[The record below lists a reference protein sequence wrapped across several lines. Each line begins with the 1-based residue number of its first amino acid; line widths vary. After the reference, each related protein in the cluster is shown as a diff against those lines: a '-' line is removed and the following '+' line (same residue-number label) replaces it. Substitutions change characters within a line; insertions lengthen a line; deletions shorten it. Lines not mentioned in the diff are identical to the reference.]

1 MLNDAD
7 KFRGD
12 QLKLGFDPSGMS
24 LKFNLRGCTI
34 MAQKNNRFQL
44 GISIVDLI
52 VIALGAAIY
61 SFGIVFFNIYNHLAD
76 GGVTGITLILRALFH
91 FDPAY
96 TTILVNIPLF
106 IIGYRYLGKKD
117 MIYTLY
123 GTMALSVFLW
133 IWQRVPIEINIQ
145 HDLLLSALGA
155 GLFGGFGC
163 GIVYRFGGTT
173 GGTDIVA
180 RLFERFKGV
189 QMGQTLLVIDV
200 IVLVSSLVYLDV
212 RQMAYTLIYVWIF
225 SMIVNFTQQGAYAA
239 RGILII
245 SNQADTIS
253 EAIMAEL
260 NRGTTF
266 LKAQGGYSKKDKEIV
281 YCVVSPSELHT
292 LKKLV
297 ESIDQEAFVS
307 IIPVNEA
314 LGEGFTYKRPKKF
327 KIL

>member
-1 MLNDAD
+1 
-7 KFRGD
+7 
-12 QLKLGFDPSGMS
+12 
-24 LKFNLRGCTI
+24 
-34 MAQKNNRFQL
+34 MAKKAKKFQL
-44 GISIVDLI
+44 DISVLDLLI
-52 VIALGAAIY
+52 IALGSAIY

-91 FDPAY
+91 LDPAY
-96 TTILVNIPLF
+96 STILVNIPLF
-106 IIGYRYLGKKD
+106 AIGYRYLGKKD
-117 MIYTLY
+117 MLYTLY
-123 GTMALSVFLW
+123 GTAMLAIFLW

-145 HDLLLSALGA
+145 HDLLLAAIGA

-173 GGTDIVA
+173 GGVDIVA
-180 RLFERFKGV
+180 RLFERFRGV
-189 QMGQTLLVIDV
+189 QMGKTLLTIDV
-200 IVLVSSLVYLDV
+200 LVLLSSLIYLDV

-245 SNQADTIS
+245 SNQSATIS
-253 EAIMAEL
+253 EAIMEQL

-266 LKAQGGYSKKDKEIV
+266 LKAEGGYSRKDKEIV

-297 ESIDQEAFVS
+297 ESIDKEAFISVME
-307 IIPVNEA
+307 VNEA
-314 LGEGFTYKRPKKF
+314 IGEGFTYKRPKKF
-327 KIL
+327 KLL

>member
-1 MLNDAD
+1 
-7 KFRGD
+7 
-12 QLKLGFDPSGMS
+12 
-24 LKFNLRGCTI
+24 
-34 MAQKNNRFQL
+34 MAKKAKKFQL
-44 GISIVDLI
+44 DISALDLLI
-52 VIALGAAIY
+52 IALGSAIY

-91 FDPAY
+91 LDPAY
-96 TTILVNIPLF
+96 STILVNIPLF
-106 IIGYRYLGKKD
+106 AIGYRYLGKKD
-117 MIYTLY
+117 MLYTLY
-123 GTMALSVFLW
+123 GTAMLAIFLW

-145 HDLLLSALGA
+145 HDLLLAAIGA

-173 GGTDIVA
+173 GGVDIVA
-180 RLFERFKGV
+180 RLFERFRGV
-189 QMGQTLLVIDV
+189 QMGKTLLTIDV
-200 IVLVSSLVYLDV
+200 LVLLSSLIYLDV

-245 SNQADTIS
+245 SNQSATIS
-253 EAIMAEL
+253 EAIMEQL

-266 LKAQGGYSKKDKEIV
+266 LKAEGGYSRKDKKIV

-297 ESIDQEAFVS
+297 ESIDKEAFISVME
-307 IIPVNEA
+307 VNEA
-314 LGEGFTYKRPKKF
+314 IGEGFTYKRPKKF
-327 KIL
+327 KLL

>member
-1 MLNDAD
+1 
-7 KFRGD
+7 
-12 QLKLGFDPSGMS
+12 
-24 LKFNLRGCTI
+24 
-34 MAQKNNRFQL
+34 MAQKKKKFQL
-44 GISIVDLI
+44 DISVVDLV
-52 VIALGAAIY
+52 VIALGSAIY

-91 FDPAY
+91 MDPAY
-96 TTILVNIPLF
+96 STILVIIPLF
-106 IIGYRYLGKKD
+106 AIGYRYLGKKD
-117 MIYTLY
+117 MFYTLY
-123 GTMALSVFLW
+123 GTAMLSIFLW

-145 HDLLLSALGA
+145 HDLLLAALGA

-173 GGTDIVA
+173 GGVDIVA

-189 QMGQTLLVIDV
+189 QMGKTLLAIDV
-200 IVLVSSLVYLDV
+200 LVLLSSLIYLDI

-245 SNQADTIS
+245 SNQSATIS
-253 EAIMAEL
+253 EAIMEQL

-266 LKAQGGYSKKDKEIV
+266 LKAEGGYSRKGKDIV

-297 ESIDQEAFVS
+297 ESIDKEAFISVME
-307 IIPVNEA
+307 VNEA
-314 LGEGFTYKRPKKF
+314 IGEGFTYKRPKKF